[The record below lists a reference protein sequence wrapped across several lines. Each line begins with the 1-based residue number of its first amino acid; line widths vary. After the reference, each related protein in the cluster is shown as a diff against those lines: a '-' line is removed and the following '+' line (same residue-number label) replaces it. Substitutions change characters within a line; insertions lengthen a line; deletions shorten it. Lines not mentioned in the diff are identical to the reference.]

1 MYFSFDKKTLSRKT
15 ITFALSLK
23 NGGFLLIATSFLGL
37 INNYYSHIM
46 TLTVNSKGNYDK
58 TYVAI
63 ITKLT
68 EIFLENSKIYIL
80 IATLMIIF
88 ILCHRFFSN
97 NILYSDELTKLYDV
111 EDFLNTL

>member
-1 MYFSFDKKTLSRKT
+1 
-15 ITFALSLK
+15 
-23 NGGFLLIATSFLGL
+23 
-37 INNYYSHIM
+37 M

-88 ILCHRFFSN
+88 ILCHRLFSN